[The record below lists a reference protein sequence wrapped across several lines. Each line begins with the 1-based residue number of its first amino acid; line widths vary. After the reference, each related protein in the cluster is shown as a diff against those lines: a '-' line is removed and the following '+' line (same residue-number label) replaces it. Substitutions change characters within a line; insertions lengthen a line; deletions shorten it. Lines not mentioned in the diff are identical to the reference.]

1 MNKACDEAA
10 HLLKA
15 QRIVWCYLNVLQWW
29 TKYAQE
35 NFVFRPEG
43 KGCQNILVL
52 LHETPSATTS
62 FVVLKMIGYAID
74 ALVNKISISQ
84 LMVIGHLNTFIVW
97 QKIITVNHLD
107 RIFRF
112 SLSRKTLCLVF
123 GLSLSDCRWTLT
135 MQKRGSELRICK
147 KKKESTQLLEENRG
161 LSKDYISTMAIFIL
175 SQILQKWYQG
185 GNFLTL
191 KMLH

>member
-52 LHETPSATTS
+52 LHETPSAITS

-74 ALVNKISISQ
+74 ALVNKSNKHIAAYGYRSSEYIYCVTKDHTSQ
-84 LMVIGHLNTFIVW
+84 SLGSYIP
-97 QKIITVNHLD
+97 
-107 RIFRF
+107 IF
-112 SLSRKTLCLVF
+112 TLQEDLVF
-123 GLSLSDCRWTLT
+123 GIRFVTFRL
-135 MQKRGSELRICK
+135 
-147 KKKESTQLLEENRG
+147 
-161 LSKDYISTMAIFIL
+161 
-175 SQILQKWYQG
+175 
-185 GNFLTL
+185 
-191 KMLH
+191 